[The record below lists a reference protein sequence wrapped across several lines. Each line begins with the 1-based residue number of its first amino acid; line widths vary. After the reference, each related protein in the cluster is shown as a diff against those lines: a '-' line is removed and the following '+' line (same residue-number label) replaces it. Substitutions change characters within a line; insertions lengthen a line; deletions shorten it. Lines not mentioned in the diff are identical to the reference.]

1 MYVADIQ
8 EKQITKFKLVNKIFY
23 SVIITVSVI
32 AVKCRHCGRAVNGL
46 PCKPCTLPSVSESAI
61 LNSPGKAGVK

>member
-23 SVIITVSVI
+23 SAIITVSVI

-46 PCKPCTLPSVSESAI
+46 PCKPCTCPAF
-61 LNSPGKAGVK
+61 PKAQYSIVQERRA